1 MSLSRFID
9 FSYSKSLERNNI
21 TLLSSGELAILNLFS
36 RLFAAVKQKA
46 NREDI
51 GIRNNNILIL
61 LDETELGLHPEW
73 QRQYISVLLH
83 FLQSLTNKGKTEK
96 QGQGEANGLSFQ
108 IVLAS
113 HSPILLSDI
122 PRACSNYLVANN
134 EKIEETFASNIFE
147 LYRNSF
153 FMKNGMMGA
162 FAEEKVKD
170 LLERITNLE
179 NEKEE
184 EKEKQK
190 IIEIETEIE
199 MIGDKRIRTY
209 LQHEMEK
216 RIDQRPRDEQIAYY
230 EKRLQE
236 LKGKNA

>member
-1 MSLSRFID
+1 
-9 FSYSKSLERNNI
+9 
-21 TLLSSGELAILNLFS
+21 
-36 RLFAAVKQKA
+36 
-46 NREDI
+46 
-51 GIRNNNILIL
+51 
-61 LDETELGLHPEW
+61 
-73 QRQYISVLLH
+73 
-83 FLQSLTNKGKTEK
+83 
-96 QGQGEANGLSFQ
+96 
-108 IVLAS
+108 
-113 HSPILLSDI
+113 
-122 PRACSNYLVANN
+122 
-134 EKIEETFASNIFE
+134 
-147 LYRNSF
+147 
-153 FMKNGMMGA
+153 MGA